1 MKIYDLMNSNNDINS
16 NIIDF
21 NNQVK
26 KKSALIFVL
35 ADWCGHCQHFKPE
48 VKNYI
53 EYMSNSNNNGI
64 IGLFN
69 DNTLKQANNMPNI
82 NGFPSV
88 FSMRNGMKHQDY
100 NGERTKEGL
109 IKFSNNLFN
118 TLPSIGIRKKISCK
132 RKYTDNNTANNT
144 DNNTANNTDNNIIT
158 TRKLMKKRRPSMK
171 KRRPSMKKR
180 RPSMKKRSSVKSQ
193 KQKKSSRKRRA
204 RRRTRRR
211 TRRQTVNNY

>member
-88 FSMRNGMKHQDY
+88 FSMRNGIKHQDY
-100 NGERTKEGL
+100 NGERTKDGL
-109 IKFSNNLFN
+109 IKFSNNIFN
-118 TLPSIGIRKKISCK
+118 TLPSTGIRKKISCN
-132 RKYTDNNTANNT
+132 RKYTDYNSNNNSNNST
-144 DNNTANNTDNNIIT
+144 PTIRRIM
-158 TRKLMKKRRPSMK
+158 RKIRPSMRKRRLSMRKSRPSMRKRRPSMR
-171 KRRPSMKKR
+171 KRR
-180 RPSMKKRSSVKSQ
+180 SSKSQ
-193 KQKKSSRKRRA
+193 KQRKSP
-204 RRRTRRR
+204 RRRT
-211 TRRQTVNNY
+211 TRRLTVNNY

>member
-26 KKSALIFVL
+26 NKSALIFVL

-88 FSMRNGMKHQDY
+88 FSMKNGMKYQDY

-132 RKYTDNNTANNT
+132 RKYTANNT
-144 DNNTANNTDNNIIT
+144 DNNTDNNIIT
-158 TRKLMKKRRPSMK
+158 TRKL
-171 KRRPSMKKR
+171 MKKR

-204 RRRTRRR
+204 RRRTRR
-211 TRRQTVNNY
+211 QTINNY

>member
-1 MKIYDLMNSNNDINS
+1 MNSNNDINS

-109 IKFSNNLFN
+109 IKFSNNIFN

-132 RKYTDNNTANNT
+132 RKYTANNT

-158 TRKLMKKRRPSMK
+158 TRKL
-171 KRRPSMKKR
+171 MKKR

>member
-88 FSMRNGMKHQDY
+88 FSMKNGMKYQDY

-132 RKYTDNNTANNT
+132 RKYTANNT
-144 DNNTANNTDNNIIT
+144 DNNTDNNIIT
-158 TRKLMKKRRPSMK
+158 TRKL
-171 KRRPSMKKR
+171 MKKR

-211 TRRQTVNNY
+211 TRRQTINNY

>member
-1 MKIYDLMNSNNDINS
+1 MNSNNDINS

-88 FSMRNGMKHQDY
+88 FSMKNGMKYQDY

-132 RKYTDNNTANNT
+132 RKYTANDSNNSTPT
-144 DNNTANNTDNNIIT
+144 IRRIM
-158 TRKLMKKRRPSMK
+158 RKIRPSMRKRRVSMRKRRPSMI
-171 KRRPSMKKR
+171 KRRPSMRKR
-180 RPSMKKRSSVKSQ
+180 RSSKSQ
-193 KQKKSSRKRRA
+193 KQRKSPR
-204 RRRTRRR
+204 RRR